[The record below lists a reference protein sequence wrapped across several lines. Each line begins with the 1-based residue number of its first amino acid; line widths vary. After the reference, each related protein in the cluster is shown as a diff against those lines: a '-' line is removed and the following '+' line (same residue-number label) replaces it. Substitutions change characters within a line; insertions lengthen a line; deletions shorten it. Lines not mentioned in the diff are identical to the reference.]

1 MQHTL
6 LDDVKSHFDH
16 WRATRNKRC
25 RIPESLWD
33 KVKSLVEHYPLSA
46 ITNALSLNT
55 NQIRE
60 NIKIDTAINFVEA
73 RQEVAPLTIRQPIIS
88 ASADTQTCAIELH
101 RTTGAVLKI
110 SACPISSLPIIISQ
124 FIG

>member
-1 MQHTL
+1 LIIGEQHVINT
-6 LDDVKSHFDH
+6 
-16 WRATRNKRC
+16 A
-25 RIPESLWD
+25 ESLWD
-33 KVKSLVEHYPLSA
+33 KVKSLIEHYTLSA

-60 NIKIDTAINFVEA
+60 KIKIGAAINFVEA
-73 RQEVAPLTIRQPIIS
+73 RQEVAPLIIIQPIIS
-88 ASADTQTCAIELH
+88 ASADTQTCTIELH

-110 SACPISSLPIIISQ
+110 SACPISSLSIIISQ

>member
-33 KVKSLVEHYPLSA
+33 KVKSLVEHYPLSV
-46 ITNALSLNT
+46 TL
-55 NQIRE
+55 
-60 NIKIDTAINFVEA
+60 
-73 RQEVAPLTIRQPIIS
+73 RQPRVTFPS
-88 ASADTQTCAIELH
+88 NNH
-101 RTTGAVLKI
+101 
-110 SACPISSLPIIISQ
+110 
-124 FIG
+124 